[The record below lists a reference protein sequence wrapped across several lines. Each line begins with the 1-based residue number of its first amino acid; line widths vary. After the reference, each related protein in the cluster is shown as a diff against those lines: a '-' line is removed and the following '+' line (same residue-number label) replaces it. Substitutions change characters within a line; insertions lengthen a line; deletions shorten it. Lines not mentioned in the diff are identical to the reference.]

1 MMYRERFSFFFF
13 SSSYN
18 NNNSF
23 RRSTTFLFLLFG
35 GVSSQ
40 WVYIFPRRTSRMGLF
55 FFSILTH
62 TISQQHFGEVLVVQS
77 TGHQAY
83 HISVSS
89 TLTLHIIIRL
99 TVFQRGANVSSF
111 VHPQTFFFS
120 FLFFPP
126 FSSHADA
133 LRSPCARAVV
143 NRYPPPPRA
152 CAAVLFCFI
161 KPRSGSAGGP
171 GPFD

>member
-99 TVFQRGANVSSF
+99 TVSSKRGKCLLLCSSTNF
-111 VHPQTFFFS
+111 FFFFFFFS
-120 FLFFPP
+120 SFLIPRRCFALAVRAR
-126 FSSHADA
+126 SSQP
-133 LRSPCARAVV
+133 LS
-143 NRYPPPPRA
+143 
-152 CAAVLFCFI
+152 AAAAGVCRCFVLF
-161 KPRSGSAGGP
+161 
-171 GPFD
+171 